1 MTNHSIQG
9 KVALIAGGAKNLGGL
24 IARDLAD
31 GHWLVGYAASGS
43 GRAMPWEHLDT
54 DGTLRTAALHAR
66 VVVDNAESYIACCR
80 AGLGIIQ
87 VPRYDVQPM
96 IDRGELVEVLA
107 QARAAPMA
115 VSMLYPHRRQ
125 RSQRLTAF
133 VDWFQALIAPHLEPP
148 VRGASAPR

>member
-1 MTNHSIQG
+1 
-9 KVALIAGGAKNLGGL
+9 
-24 IARDLAD
+24 
-31 GHWLVGYAASGS
+31 
-43 GRAMPWEHLDT
+43 
-54 DGTLRTAALHAR
+54 
-66 VVVDNAESYIACCR
+66 
-80 AGLGIIQ
+80 
-87 VPRYDVQPM
+87 M

-148 VRGASAPR
+148 ARGASAPR

>member
-1 MTNHSIQG
+1 
-9 KVALIAGGAKNLGGL
+9 
-24 IARDLAD
+24 
-31 GHWLVGYAASGS
+31 
-43 GRAMPWEHLDT
+43 MPWEHLDA